1 VTPPSKR
8 PLRQAGHR
16 ALRSLVAS
24 LPRRWRFAILR
35 QMVDCDPAPDPRL
48 ELKIAETRD
57 ELEACFALLHD
68 AYVGSGFMAPHPSG
82 LRVTPYHALPT
93 TTTLCA
99 KFDGEVV
106 GTLSLVREGVFGFP
120 MHGAFDLSTVRAREG
135 RIAEVSAL
143 AVHPSFRRTGG
154 TVLFPLMKFMYE
166 YSTVYFDT
174 RHLVIAVHPNRIEL
188 YEALLLFERLAG
200 QPVEHYGF
208 AGGAPAIGATLD
220 LQTAPDLYRGLYDG
234 RPPRRDLHRY
244 FVETRLP
251 NIRPPS
257 QRYFTSN
264 HPVLTPALLDHFFN
278 QRVEVLAQLDPRQ
291 KRLLHS
297 VYPGEAWRAVLPP
310 VAAEPGG
317 VALRRHPRFSTKCP
331 ATLRFAVGSS
341 VATHSATVI
350 ELSMHGFQART
361 LRPLTVGTHCHV
373 EVALG
378 DGVVSEIDAVLV
390 RNVASGS
397 GNFHGFRVDMPDA
410 AWRQCVQALQ
420 GSQTHA
426 DLPAADAAGP
436 VLQGL
441 PPMPMPMPEPA

>member
-1 VTPPSKR
+1 VTPPSKI
-8 PLRQAGHR
+8 PLRQLGHR

-24 LPRRWRFAILR
+24 LPQRWRFAILR
-35 QMVDCDPAPDPRL
+35 QMVDCEPTPDPRL
-48 ELKIAETRD
+48 ELKIADTCD

-120 MHGAFDLSTVRAREG
+120 MHGAFDLSAVRAREG

-143 AVHPSFRRTGG
+143 AVHPRFRRTGG

-166 YSTVYFDT
+166 YSTVHFDT
-174 RHLVIAVHPNRIEL
+174 RHLVIAVHPNRVEL

-200 QPVEHYGF
+200 QPVERYGF

-220 LQTAPDLYRGLYDG
+220 LQTAPGGYRSLYGG
-234 RPPRRDLHRY
+234 RPARRDLHRY

-251 NIRPPS
+251 NIRHPS

-278 QRVEVLAQLDPRQ
+278 QRVDVLAMLDPRQ

-297 VYPGEAWRAVLPP
+297 IYPGDAWRSVLPP
-310 VAAEPGG
+310 VGREPGG
-317 VALRRHPRFSTKCP
+317 FALRRHPRFSMQCP

-341 VATHSATVI
+341 VASHSATVI

-361 LRPLTVGTHCHV
+361 LRPLAVGTHCHV

-378 DGVVSEIDAVLV
+378 DGVVSEVDAVLV
-390 RNVASGS
+390 RNVVSSG
-397 GNFHGFRVDMPDA
+397 GHFHGFRVDLPDA
-410 AWRQCVQALQ
+410 AWRQCVRALQ

-426 DLPAADAAGP
+426 DLPAADAAVAHGVPSMP
-436 VLQGL
+436 V
-441 PPMPMPMPEPA
+441 PEPA